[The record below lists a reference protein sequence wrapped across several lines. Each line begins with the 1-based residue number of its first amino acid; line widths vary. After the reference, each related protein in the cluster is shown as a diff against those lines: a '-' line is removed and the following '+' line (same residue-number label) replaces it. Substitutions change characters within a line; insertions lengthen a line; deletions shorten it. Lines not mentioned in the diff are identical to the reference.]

1 MGLLDQKKRLMDTIL
16 TDEGRRQLGTGKFV
30 PAYYSFSDASAVYSP
45 MDTFVSGTA
54 PTDNIAT
61 LLTFEAFPLPQDQVA
76 YEADDTGA
84 LAVMGNNNYFSSSQG
99 TVRVISGQIV
109 KGWENGTE
117 TVLSASNAFT
127 SVATNIIND
136 SSNNFRK
143 LLILKSP
150 DLLYTNRDEFKL
162 SITSSQ
168 FRLLPNMMPGNV
180 QRGQLDATE
189 ALYNDRR
196 LSHIE
201 NFKFLAPINKRSPG
215 QTNTVPIGN
224 YSGAVNGNRQ
234 ITSYED
240 LRNEFLNNVVQTGTT
255 TETRPLQKQTVY
267 FNETSITNRIVGQ
280 IFEIG
285 DGYIT
290 KLDVIDFGVF
300 TVRKPPKDPLL
311 FPDERAPTPLNPDV
325 VTSTTRIHVYFVG
338 KVMTDSTGTAKYLNI
353 CTLVF
358 Q

>member
-1 MGLLDQKKRLMDTIL
+1 MGLLDQKKRLMDLIL

-45 MDTFVSGTA
+45 LDTFVSGTA

-61 LLTFEAFPLPQDQVA
+61 LITFEAFPLPQDQVA

-99 TVRVISGQIV
+99 TVRVISGQLI
-109 KGWENGTE
+109 KGWEEGTP

-127 SVATNIIND
+127 SLATSIIND
-136 SSNNFRK
+136 SGNNFRK
-143 LLILKSP
+143 LMILKSP

-162 SITSSQ
+162 SVTSSQ
-168 FRLLPNMMPGNV
+168 FKLEPNMMPGDV
-180 QRGQLDATE
+180 QTGQLDATE

-196 LSHIE
+196 LSHID
-201 NFKFLAPINKRSPG
+201 NFKFLSPINKRK
-215 QTNTVPIGN
+215 TNTNNISPIGD
-224 YSGAVNGNRQ
+224 YASAINGNKQ
-234 ITSYED
+234 ILTYNQ
-240 LRNEFLNNVVQTGTT
+240 LRNEFLNNVVQIGTV
-255 TETRPLQKQTVY
+255 TETTQLQKQTVY

-285 DGYIT
+285 DGYVT

-300 TVRKPPKDPLL
+300 TINKTDPRL
-311 FPDERAPTPLNPDV
+311 FPDEPQPQPLNPDV
-325 VTSTTRIHVYFVG
+325 VTQTTRIHIYFVG
-338 KVMTDSTGTAKYLNI
+338 KVMKDSTGTDKYLNI

>member
-1 MGLLDQKKRLMDTIL
+1 MGILSPKKRLMDTIL

-45 MDTFVSGTA
+45 LDTFVSGTA

-61 LLTFEAFPLPQDQVA
+61 LISFEAFPLPQDQVA

-99 TVRVISGQIV
+99 TVRVISGQLV
-109 KGWENGTE
+109 KGWEEGIP

-127 SVATNIIND
+127 SLATSIIND
-136 SSNNFRK
+136 GGNNFRK
-143 LLILKSP
+143 LMILKSP

-162 SITSSQ
+162 SVTSSE
-168 FRLLPNMMPGNV
+168 FRLFDNMMPGYV
-180 QRGQLDATE
+180 ETGKLDATE

-196 LSHIE
+196 LSHID
-201 NFKFLAPINKRSPG
+201 NFKFLPPINKRIP
-215 QTNTVPIGN
+215 NTTAVTALGN
-224 YSGAVNGNRQ
+224 YESAINGNREI
-234 ITSYED
+234 ITYSD
-240 LRNEFLNNVVQTGTT
+240 LKNEFLNNVVQYGTVT
-255 TETRPLQKQTVY
+255 NSTPLQKQTVY

-285 DGYIT
+285 DGYVT

-300 TVRKPPKDPLL
+300 TIRKTDPPL
-311 FPDERAPTPLNPDV
+311 FPDEPNPKPLNPDV

-338 KVMTDSTGTAKYLNI
+338 KVMKDSTGTDKYLNI
-353 CTLVF
+353 FTLVF

>member
-61 LLTFEAFPLPQDQVA
+61 LISFEAFPLPQDQVA

-99 TVRVISGQIV
+99 TVRVISGQLV
-109 KGWENGTE
+109 KGWEQGTP

-127 SVATNIIND
+127 SLATSIIND
-136 SSNNFRK
+136 SGNNFRK
-143 LLILKSP
+143 LMILKSP

-168 FRLLPNMMPGNV
+168 FRLFDDMMPGYV
-180 QRGQLDATE
+180 ETGKLDTTE

-196 LSHIE
+196 LSHID
-201 NFKFLAPINKRSPG
+201 NFKFLPPINKRIPNSAA
-215 QTNTVPIGN
+215 TTTLGN
-224 YSGAVNGNRQ
+224 YSSAINGNREI
-234 ITSYED
+234 ITYSD
-240 LRNEFLNNVVQTGTT
+240 LKNEFLNNVVQYGTVT
-255 TETRPLQKQTVY
+255 NSRPLQKQTVY

-285 DGYIT
+285 DGFVT

-300 TVRKPPKDPLL
+300 TIRKTDPPL
-311 FPDERAPTPLNPDV
+311 FPDEPSPKPLNPDV

-338 KVMTDSTGTAKYLNI
+338 KVMKDSTGTDKYLNI

>member
-61 LLTFEAFPLPQDQVA
+61 LISFEAFPLPQDQVS

-99 TVRVISGQIV
+99 TVRVISGQLV
-109 KGWENGTE
+109 KGWEQGNP

-127 SVATNIIND
+127 SLATSIIND
-136 SSNNFRK
+136 GGNNFRK
-143 LLILKSP
+143 LMILKSP

-162 SITSSQ
+162 SVTSSQ
-168 FRLLPNMMPGNV
+168 FRLIPNMMPGDV
-180 QRGQLDATE
+180 QTGQLDATE

-196 LSHIE
+196 LSHID
-201 NFKFLAPINKRSPG
+201 NFKFLAPVNKRK
-215 QTNTVPIGN
+215 TNSNNVSPIGD
-224 YSGAVNGNRQ
+224 YASAINGNRQ
-234 ITSYED
+234 ILTYND
-240 LRNEFLNNVVQTGTT
+240 LRQEFLNNVVQSGTT
-255 TETRPLQKQTVY
+255 TETRQLQRQTVY

-300 TVRKPPKDPLL
+300 TINKTDPRL
-311 FPDERAPTPLNPDV
+311 FPDEPQPQPLNPDV
-325 VTSTTRIHVYFVG
+325 VTQTTRIHVYFVG
-338 KVMTDSTGTAKYLNI
+338 KVMKDSTGTDKYLNI

>member
-1 MGLLDQKKRLMDTIL
+1 MGLLDQKKRLMDLIL

-61 LLTFEAFPLPQDQVA
+61 LITFEAFPLPQDQVS

-99 TVRVISGQIV
+99 TIRVISGQLV
-109 KGWENGTE
+109 KGWEQGTPA
-117 TVLSASNAFT
+117 VLSASNAFT
-127 SVATNIIND
+127 SLATSIIND
-136 SSNNFRK
+136 SANNFRK
-143 LLILKSP
+143 LMILKSP

-162 SITSSQ
+162 STTSSQ
-168 FRLLPNMMPGNV
+168 FRLFDNMMPGYV
-180 QRGQLDATE
+180 EIGQLDATE

-196 LSHIE
+196 LSHVD
-201 NFKFLAPINKRSPG
+201 NFKLLPPINKRSP
-215 QTNTVPIGN
+215 NTVTSSLGDYRSAI
-224 YSGAVNGNRQ
+224 NGNKQ
-234 ITSYED
+234 IITYSD
-240 LRNEFLNNVVQTGTT
+240 LKNEFLNNVVQNGTV
-255 TETRPLQKQTVY
+255 TESRPLQKQTVY

-280 IFEIG
+280 MFEIG

-300 TVRKPPKDPLL
+300 TIRKTDPAL
-311 FPDERAPTPLNPDV
+311 FPDEPQPQPLNPDV
-325 VTSTTRIHVYFVG
+325 VTNTTRIHVYFVG
-338 KVMTDSTGTAKYLNI
+338 KVMKDSTGTDKYFNI